1 MTLSII
7 CAVGRNGAIG
17 RDNALLWH
25 LPGDLPR
32 FKRLTMGHPIIMG
45 RRTFESI
52 GRPLPGRLNL
62 VVTRN
67 ADYRAD
73 GVEIFL
79 SLKSAIERAMA
90 TSPPN
95 GECFVIGGGE
105 LYAAAIDHCD
115 RLYLTEVDDAPAD
128 ADTFF
133 PDYSD
138 FTQQRAGQTEM
149 HDGIAY
155 RFVDRTRPPVAS

>member
-32 FKRLTMGHPIIMG
+32 FKRLTMGHPVIMG

-67 ADYRAD
+67 ANYAAEGVTLCPSLDIALQRAEAAQPDD
-73 GVEIFL
+73 GEI
-79 SLKSAIERAMA
+79 
-90 TSPPN
+90 
-95 GECFVIGGGE
+95 FVIGGGE
-105 LYAAAIDHCD
+105 LYAATIDRCA
-115 RLYLTEVDDAPAD
+115 RLYLTEVDDAPTD

-133 PDYSD
+133 PDYSA
-138 FTQQRAGQTEM
+138 FTQPLSQETHTHEGLT
-149 HDGIAY
+149 Y
-155 RFVDRTRPPVAS
+155 CFVDRKRP